1 MTAVILIDVGAGL
14 GRFVSSGSLVFT
26 VAAVL
31 VVGGVASLPL
41 TIGEEYGWRGY
52 LLPRLLPLGE
62 MKATVILAAIW
73 GIWHMPILLIGL
85 NYPGQP
91 LWAVLPAFIAAVAL
105 TAFPFT
111 WLYVG
116 SAGSVLIVAVMYSVL
131 NALGDTFTSSRYIPG
146 WQSAHRWRWRIVG
159 TGILLVLVEVW
170 SRLRRERV
178 LVMYEP
184 ESSRGTSSD

>member
-1 MTAVILIDVGAGL
+1 MSRGIEDDVEPLGRSVGPWRYYLIAVLAPALFVAAVILIDVGAGL

-85 NYPGQP
+85 KI
-91 LWAVLPAFIAAVAL
+91 L
-105 TAFPFT
+105 
-111 WLYVG
+111 
-116 SAGSVLIVAVMYSVL
+116 
-131 NALGDTFTSSRYIPG
+131 DSRYGQCSQRLSP
-146 WQSAHRWRWRIVG
+146 
-159 TGILLVLVEVW
+159 LLH
-170 SRLRRERV
+170 
-178 LVMYEP
+178 
-184 ESSRGTSSD
+184 